1 MRNHAGEKIVCRQ
14 CHALLDA
21 DDRFC
26 RQCGAS
32 TAEAILLSDAAGADL
47 PKRSPSAVPHR
58 PDRRSPWSGNVW
70 VVLTMLFVALG
81 PLALP
86 MLWQSRQFSL
96 FWKVVLTVLV
106 GIITVVIIVF
116 LWYVI
121 STTLAQLKPLLR
133 LEYDDSFSPW
143 GRETALGATAGLSG
157 SA

>member
-1 MRNHAGEKIVCRQ
+1 MTSHAGDKIVCRQ

-32 TAEAILLSDAAGADL
+32 TAEAILLSDAGDADL
-47 PKRSPSAVPHR
+47 PKRSPPTA
-58 PDRRSPWSGNVW
+58 PDRRDRRPTWSENVSF
-70 VVLTMLFVALG
+70 VLTMLFVALG

-86 MLWQSRQFSL
+86 MLWRSRQFSL

-106 GIITVVIIVF
+106 GIITVVIIAF

-121 STTLAQLKPLLR
+121 STTLAQLKPLLA
-133 LEYDDSFSPW
+133 P
-143 GRETALGATAGLSG
+143 
-157 SA
+157 

>member
-1 MRNHAGEKIVCRQ
+1 MTNHAGEKIVCRQ

-32 TAEAILLSDAAGADL
+32 TAEAILLCDAGEADL
-47 PKRSPSAVPHR
+47 PKRSLSAMPDR
-58 PDRRSPWSGNVW
+58 SDRRSPWSGNVW

-96 FWKVVLTVLV
+96 FWKIVLTVLV
-106 GIITVVIIVF
+106 GIITVVNNC
-116 LWYVI
+116 L
-121 STTLAQLKPLLR
+121 PLVR
-133 LEYDDSFSPW
+133 HQHDSCAAETPVRALSATSHSP
-143 GRETALGATAGLSG
+143 LGQERPHWVPSRLSG